1 MILSNPKERT
11 RFLRFAV
18 VGLVG
23 AVIDFGV
30 FNLEIG
36 VFQIPSTIA
45 AAVSFILAV
54 ISNFVLNRFWTYP
67 DSRTKQL
74 SHQLTQFGIVSL
86 VGLGIRTLFFT
97 WMEPPLI
104 NLFENSSLH
113 ISLTPSFLG
122 HNITLAV
129 SIGVVMLW
137 NFFANRYWTYA
148 DVE

>member
-11 RFLRFAV
+11 RFLRFAF
-18 VGLVG
+18 VGLIG

-30 FNLEIG
+30 FNLETE
-36 VFQIPSTIA
+36 FFFIPSTIA
-45 AAVSFILAV
+45 AAVSFVLAV
-54 ISNFVLNRFWTYP
+54 ISNFVLNRLWTYP
-67 DSRTKQL
+67 DSRSKQL
-74 SHQLTQFGIVSL
+74 THQLTQFTIVSL

-97 WMEPPLI
+97 WLEPPLI
-104 NLFENSSLH
+104 KLFENSSLH

>member
-36 VFQIPSTIA
+36 IFHIPSTIA

-74 SHQLTQFGIVSL
+74 THQITQFSIVSL

-104 NLFENSSLH
+104 NLFENSSFH